1 MVSSNRMLSDARD
14 IAEAVL
20 FESGDTR
27 RGARLEMVTERIAE
41 ILIQA
46 NWRAKTQR
54 DYVRWRQCVHR
65 AAVSLARNGESPGGA
80 RLERMAE
87 MQFQG

>member
-1 MVSSNRMLSDARD
+1 MLSDARD
-14 IAEAVL
+14 IAEAAM
-20 FESGDTR
+20 FESGDAR
-27 RGARLEMVTERIAE
+27 RGARLEMATERIAV

-46 NWRAKTQR
+46 NWHTKTQE
-54 DYVRWRQCVHR
+54 DYERWRQCVHR
-65 AAVSLARNGESPGGA
+65 AALSMARNGESLGGA

>member
-1 MVSSNRMLSDARD
+1 MVNSNRMLSDARD
-14 IAEAVL
+14 IAESSL

-46 NWRAKTQR
+46 NR
-54 DYVRWRQCVHR
+54 
-65 AAVSLARNGESPGGA
+65 
-80 RLERMAE
+80 
-87 MQFQG
+87 